1 MKAIEVAR
9 FGGPEVLEPRAVPDP
24 VPGAGEV
31 LVDVAAADTLWLET
45 MVRSGGGGAYFPVT
59 MPYRPGVGVA
69 GTVADPASSGAGS
82 SGPASSDPASSSAPS
97 SGAGGG
103 PAVPGRRVVARLGH
117 DGGGYAT
124 RVAVPA
130 DALVDIPDGV
140 DARTAAAVLHD
151 GVTALALMDVVK
163 VVAGDRVLVTA
174 AAGGMGALLVQL
186 AKAAGATVVAAARG
200 PAKLDAL
207 RALGS
212 QGALGALGPDVVVD
226 YDVADWT
233 DTVWEQTGGLEV
245 VLDGAGGDYG
255 RAAFDLVVDGGRFS
269 AHGTPAGGFATVDP
283 ELARSRGVTA
293 TGLDA
298 VQLAP
303 DRFRAYLI
311 RALHDVATGRFT
323 PLIGQTFPLDRAADA
338 HAAIESRTAI
348 GKTVLTVT

>member
-9 FGGPEVLEPRAVPDP
+9 FGGPEVLQPVEVPDP
-24 VPGAGEV
+24 DPGTGTDMV
-31 LVDVAAADTLWLET
+31 VVDVDAADTLWLET

-59 MPYRPGVGVA
+59 PPYRPGVGVA
-69 GTVADPASSGAGS
+69 GVVSGPSGS
-82 SGPASSDPASSSAPS
+82 S
-97 SGAGGG
+97 
-103 PAVPGRRVVARLGH
+103 GRRVVARLGH
-117 DGGGYAT
+117 AGGGYAT

-140 DARTAAAVLHD
+140 DARAAAAVLHD

-174 AAGGMGALLVQL
+174 AAGGMGALLVQA

-200 PAKLDAL
+200 AAK
-207 RALGS
+207 
-212 QGALGALGPDVVVD
+212 LGALRSLGPAHVVD
-226 YDVADWT
+226 YGGADWT
-233 DTVWEQTGGLEV
+233 DTVWDATGGVDV

-255 RAAFDLVVDGGRFS
+255 RAAFDLVVEGGRFS
-269 AHGTPAGGFATVDP
+269 AHGTPAGGFATADP
-283 ELARSRGVTA
+283 VLARSRGITA
-293 TGLDA
+293 TGLES

-311 RALHDVATGRFT
+311 RALHDVAAGRFT
-323 PLIGQTFPLDRAADA
+323 PLIGQTFPLERAADA

>member
-9 FGGPEVLEPRAVPDP
+9 FGGPEVLRLREVPDP
-24 VPGAGEV
+24 AAGPGTV
-31 LVDVAAADTLWLET
+31 LVDVDAADTLWLET

-59 MPYRPGVGVA
+59 LPYRPGVGVA
-69 GTVADPASSGAGS
+69 GVVSGTPGASGVSGVSGAS
-82 SGPASSDPASSSAPS
+82 
-97 SGAGGG
+97 
-103 PAVPGRRVVARLGH
+103 GRRVLARLGH

-130 DALVDIPDGV
+130 DALVDIPGGV
-140 DARTAAAVLHD
+140 DATTAAAVLHD

-207 RALGS
+207 RAV
-212 QGALGALGPDVVVD
+212 GPDVIVD
-226 YDVADWT
+226 YGAADWT
-233 DTVWEQTGGLEV
+233 DAVWEATGGVDV

-255 RAAFDLVVDGGRFS
+255 RAAFDLVVEGGRFS

-283 ELARSRGVTA
+283 GLARARGITA
-293 TGLDA
+293 TGLES
-298 VQLAP
+298 VQLDP
-303 DRFRAYLI
+303 DRFRAYLT
-311 RALHDVATGRFT
+311 RALHDVAAGRFT
-323 PLIGQTFPLDRAADA
+323 PLIGQTFPLERAADA

-348 GKTVLTVT
+348 GKTVLTVR